1 MIRNKSSSIKCKCYN
16 ASMKCVKTTQENN
29 TEITRNKKIKNTG
42 KFGKGNNTDFMLKC
56 CLSVGIIKRNCERFV
71 GGLGKVSVEVSNFMP
86 LQNL

>member
-42 KFGKGNNTDFMLKC
+42 KFGKGNNTDIMLKC
-56 CLSVGIIKRNCERFV
+56 CLSVEIIKRNCERFV
-71 GGLGKVSVEVSNFMP
+71 GSWENFGGNVKFLGIYGG
-86 LQNL
+86 

>member
-42 KFGKGNNTDFMLKC
+42 KFGKGNNTDIMLKC

-71 GGLGKVSVEVSNFMP
+71 GGLGKISVEV
-86 LQNL
+86 

>member
-42 KFGKGNNTDFMLKC
+42 KFGKGNNTDIMLKC
-56 CLSVGIIKRNCERFV
+56 CLSVGLIKRNCERFV
-71 GGLGKVSVEVSNFMP
+71 GELGKISVGM
-86 LQNL
+86 